1 MQHTNDFHNLLVE
14 ATQKLIALRQLPEW
28 YSELPRRCPPI
39 LWFGDATSVKP
50 KVVTIGA
57 NPSRQEYLGES
68 SRKAAAKIQ
77 NDGND
82 SQLFYLE
89 SPLNRFYILP
99 KTSEFEEI
107 TANTYMQEE
116 VINSYNSYFRQN
128 PYKWF
133 GKDRSNSYNVE
144 GFLRGIEAS
153 YFSGSLTYQAIHID
167 LFPFA
172 TIHDFNQIRSIT
184 ERDIFQNNWAQSFLN
199 KLIDKL
205 QPEIII
211 LFGRTNVSHYT
222 SYISPILSS
231 AIWRRYANASFCIGH
246 DKTRNTPIV
255 GLSTNLGNPKGFT
268 AESLFSFGTAV
279 KSFLG

>member
-1 MQHTNDFHNLLVE
+1 MNLLVE
-14 ATQKLIALRQLPEW
+14 ATHKLIALRQLPEW
-28 YSELPRRCPPI
+28 CSELPRRCPPI
-39 LWFGDATSVKP
+39 LWFGDATSAKP

-82 SQLFYLE
+82 SHLFYLE
-89 SPLNRFYILP
+89 SPCNRFYILP
-99 KTSEFEEI
+99 KTSKFEEI
-107 TANTYMQEE
+107 TTSVYLQED
-116 VINSYNSYFRQN
+116 IITGYNDYFKRN

-133 GKDRSNSYNVE
+133 GKDKSNSYNVE
-144 GFLRGIEAS
+144 GFLRGMEAS

-199 KLIDKL
+199 KLLDKL
-205 QPEIII
+205 QPKIII
-211 LFGRTNVSHYT
+211 LFGKTNVFHYT
-222 SYISPILSS
+222 NYISPILSS
-231 AIWRRYANASFCIGH
+231 ATWQRYARASFCIGH
-246 DKTRNTPIV
+246 DKARNTPII

-268 AESLFSFGTAV
+268 AQSLFSFGTAV
-279 KSFLG
+279 KSFLD